1 MLVKSLVAGTVLTLL
16 AGGVVYYG
24 TDLDGNISVKSAV
37 ENTAAAVS
45 ETVDKAKDVISKD
58 DEAISKDDSSSIE
71 VAKDEHPHSKKEAA
85 SESSSDIPSIKTTE
99 NNLIDPKAA
108 AVKENNHTDDKA
120 VESEIIAELE
130 SDIQNELDDD
140 PAIKSEDHDSIK
152 LAQADETET
161 DQNNTPE
168 ENPKP
173 TRKWIDQYL
182 KPAPETNQ
190 ESVQK
195 PAQVTEDAPE
205 IQEASVTEVEA
216 NADKS
221 KSMEDMDATTSVEKP
236 MDENKVAVTSLDAMV
251 DQELDRVLLSEA
263 GIQEAETKGFDNRAK
278 DIENIW
284 TTEKKT
290 ETETETETEAD
301 PKTLHDIMK
310 EHDDMKHED
319 GETKNVE
326 IEVITDEHG
335 TTTIETETIDLG
347 DGKVIK
353 TVKKKHISDSDHG
366 NSHDTKSYGSGSKE
380 NKSYGS
386 GSSEHETGKKKM
398 RIKVM
403 TNDGFDGDEN
413 LPEIINMRNGKK
425 IKIRKKMHNDPKD
438 KVHMDSEN
446 SSKNAHEDISETAS
460 LIMEQAEKISI
471 PELRDRAYLDLVSY
485 ALDHGD
491 KAAAALALSK
501 IEQVELRDTA
511 RNRMAVAY
519 AKAGKAK
526 KAFAILDDLEV
537 EALRDVMRLQ
547 VIEALIVP
555 ENEPPL
561 EAR

>member
-24 TDLDGNISVKSAV
+24 TDVDGNISVKSAI
-37 ENTAAAVS
+37 EESTTAAVS

-195 PAQVTEDAPE
+195 PAQVTEAAPE
-205 IQEASVTEVEA
+205 IREASVTEVEA
-216 NADKS
+216 NADKP

-236 MDENKVAVTSLDAMV
+236 MDENKVAVTSLAAMV

-263 GIQEAETKGFDNRAK
+263 GIQEAETKGFENRAK

-284 TTEKKT
+284 TTEKRT
-290 ETETETETEAD
+290 ETETKTEAD

-310 EHDDMKHED
+310 EHDDMEHED

-326 IEVITDEHG
+326 IEVIKDDHG
-335 TTTIETETIDLG
+335 TTTIETETIDMG

-353 TVKKKHISDSDHG
+353 TVKKKHVSEAHDGKSNDS
-366 NSHDTKSYGSGSKE
+366 KSYGSGSKDS
-380 NKSYGS
+380 KSYGS
-386 GSSEHETGKKKM
+386 GPSDHESDKKKI

-403 TNDGFDGDEN
+403 TNDGFDGDEGI
-413 LPEIINMRNGKK
+413 PEFTNMKNGKK
-425 IKIRKKMHNDPKD
+425 IKIRKKMRNDPRD
-438 KVHMDSEN
+438 TVQMDFHDSHKK
-446 SSKNAHEDISETAS
+446 SHKDISKTAE
-460 LIMEQAEKISI
+460 LILEQAEKISM

-485 ALDHGD
+485 ALEHED
-491 KAAAALALSK
+491 KAAAKLALSK

-511 RNRMAVAY
+511 RNRMAVAF

-526 KAFAILDDLEV
+526 KAFAILDELEV
-537 EALRDVMRLQ
+537 DALRDVMRLQ
-547 VIEALIVP
+547 VIEALILP
-555 ENEPPL
+555 ENTQL
-561 EAR
+561 EDVR